1 MAHVEDDSRWDY
13 DCPQYIDFTVPLQ
26 FNDGAD
32 KLFEQGLIGEGP
44 SVTSQHATLVC
55 EATSHP
61 QNKAENHSP
70 EKQVHLV
77 EETHREEPLE
87 VPKNSSNSSDAKSLE
102 KGKERKPSN
111 LICSLEEW
119 RHPGKHASSGP
130 DESSDKKKPRRS
142 AEKTMQEIAK
152 MAPKMGLQRTWS
164 LRLQKSSSASLL
176 PDVKTSEQ
184 TTSAAESKPPRN
196 PVRGLSARRLRSN
209 SITQLKKESEAP
221 KMQKMPQRELLS
233 GPQCLKMPAEGSGSS
248 KVKTTEELELEHIKQ
263 MKKELKHKLRLAQ
276 ESYKKAMTGAPCA
289 VRPAHSSR
297 DLTVPQEFHFH
308 TDARLKSQ
316 SNEEKNATEEK
327 TAADFVKSLRSHTL
341 VSSESSTGP
350 KMCTLPQPFHLS
362 EKKAKQEKP
371 ATVTKFESTAEK
383 ITAFHKRTPERFHVR
398 PRSIEKAKVKRARS
412 NSPAK
417 LTVPRTP
424 NLQNQ
429 FKARP
434 VNEKILSNPHCGVKK
449 VPSKPP
455 TEPEEFALSCN
466 LRGRN
471 ETKHEE
477 EEDNHYEF
485 HAKPLN
491 KKILEGPVGIKPV
504 QPTLPTVPKSP
515 AFALK
520 NRIRLPLE
528 LPEENPEPYQS
539 VKMKPVPHIGIPFQP
554 KLVHQHTIPE
564 PFTVELR
571 SKAMIAQREEKIKQ
585 TLEEEKRAREFHA
598 QPLPSL
604 EPGELP
610 PKMARE
616 PTKPEPF
623 MLETDVRGSKYTQ
636 EIVQKLKDEE
646 EQKKAMVF
654 KAQPNLIIYKEPF
667 LPAKSTKPLTAVL
680 IKMYTC
686 REEGKEDIAEHAESE
701 KNPGERGEC
710 PEWAMI
716 ELQGELETRH
726 SVPLSGKTVAP
737 AKRLVLFVADGLRA
751 DKFYELDENG
761 NPRALYLRKIIE
773 EEGAWGVSHTRVPT
787 ESRPGHVALI
797 AGFYEDVSAVAKG
810 WKENPVEFDSVFNES
825 RFTWSWGSPDILPMF
840 AKDASGNHVVTNCYP
855 PDLEDFAGFNIM
867 QLDTWVFQQV
877 QDFFESSKN
886 NETLRRILH
895 EDKLVFFLHL
905 LGTDTIGHSSKPYSM
920 EYLQNIKLVDAG
932 IQKVVGL
939 IENFYANDRKTTY
952 VMTSDH
958 GMTNWGSH
966 GAGHP
971 HETLTPIVVWG
982 SGIRGPEL
990 ADSCG
995 NYSDG
1000 FCDDWHLQHLA
1011 RTDIEQADVAPLMA
1025 FLLGLHFPV
1034 NSVGILPL
1042 GYLNASD
1049 FEKAEG
1055 LYANAL
1061 EILGQYQVAI
1071 VCWLQSF
1078 TYSYIC
1084 FKFALHLHIDYS
1096 LQIAESRYVIQT
1108 ALKGLR
1114 YYQTYDRLFLGFS
1127 IVVSFIGWMG
1137 YILHLLVTEHTAVG
1151 LKKRQEKPVYGTSSC
1166 SAIHFIFA
1174 ALGIAVLLLLYIQSV
1189 SWTNYCYCLLPVV
1202 LWMKF
1207 TEGSEVIFIA
1217 LRQTVQESSFFQICC
1232 TVLLTLVGLEIVVM
1246 SFFYRELLSLGLLA
1260 MACWIFTTPL
1270 VRTAKLTSFGW
1281 IGSCVL
1287 VSIFPLLPVVGGN
1300 VNYNLVLSSALV
1312 AFVAGVILIWRIHN
1326 HRQNE
1331 TRDRISIMVMCVQL
1345 MLVAVATI
1353 IVKVTSDSI
1362 ADKSGLP
1369 FIMQTMSWTVLV
1381 VSPCLPLL
1389 TNTGLQHRLISI
1401 SLAFVAPYLLMSI
1414 TYPLV
1419 IEPPCSS
1426 HTT

>member
-1 MAHVEDDSRWDY
+1 
-13 DCPQYIDFTVPLQ
+13 
-26 FNDGAD
+26 
-32 KLFEQGLIGEGP
+32 
-44 SVTSQHATLVC
+44 
-55 EATSHP
+55 
-61 QNKAENHSP
+61 
-70 EKQVHLV
+70 
-77 EETHREEPLE
+77 
-87 VPKNSSNSSDAKSLE
+87 
-102 KGKERKPSN
+102 
-111 LICSLEEW
+111 
-119 RHPGKHASSGP
+119 
-130 DESSDKKKPRRS
+130 
-142 AEKTMQEIAK
+142 
-152 MAPKMGLQRTWS
+152 
-164 LRLQKSSSASLL
+164 
-176 PDVKTSEQ
+176 
-184 TTSAAESKPPRN
+184 
-196 PVRGLSARRLRSN
+196 
-209 SITQLKKESEAP
+209 
-221 KMQKMPQRELLS
+221 
-233 GPQCLKMPAEGSGSS
+233 
-248 KVKTTEELELEHIKQ
+248 
-263 MKKELKHKLRLAQ
+263 
-276 ESYKKAMTGAPCA
+276 
-289 VRPAHSSR
+289 
-297 DLTVPQEFHFH
+297 
-308 TDARLKSQ
+308 
-316 SNEEKNATEEK
+316 
-327 TAADFVKSLRSHTL
+327 
-341 VSSESSTGP
+341 
-350 KMCTLPQPFHLS
+350 
-362 EKKAKQEKP
+362 
-371 ATVTKFESTAEK
+371 
-383 ITAFHKRTPERFHVR
+383 
-398 PRSIEKAKVKRARS
+398 
-412 NSPAK
+412 
-417 LTVPRTP
+417 
-424 NLQNQ
+424 
-429 FKARP
+429 
-434 VNEKILSNPHCGVKK
+434 
-449 VPSKPP
+449 
-455 TEPEEFALSCN
+455 
-466 LRGRN
+466 
-471 ETKHEE
+471 
-477 EEDNHYEF
+477 
-485 HAKPLN
+485 
-491 KKILEGPVGIKPV
+491 
-504 QPTLPTVPKSP
+504 
-515 AFALK
+515 
-520 NRIRLPLE
+520 
-528 LPEENPEPYQS
+528 
-539 VKMKPVPHIGIPFQP
+539 
-554 KLVHQHTIPE
+554 
-564 PFTVELR
+564 
-571 SKAMIAQREEKIKQ
+571 
-585 TLEEEKRAREFHA
+585 
-598 QPLPSL
+598 
-604 EPGELP
+604 
-610 PKMARE
+610 
-616 PTKPEPF
+616 
-623 MLETDVRGSKYTQ
+623 
-636 EIVQKLKDEE
+636 
-646 EQKKAMVF
+646 MVF
-654 KAQPNLIIYKEPF
+654 VQINSMSWMKMETPGPFIY
-667 LPAKSTKPLTAVL
+667 
-680 IKMYTC
+680 
-686 REEGKEDIAEHAESE
+686 
-701 KNPGERGEC
+701 
-710 PEWAMI
+710 
-716 ELQGELETRH
+716 
-726 SVPLSGKTVAP
+726 
-737 AKRLVLFVADGLRA
+737 
-751 DKFYELDENG
+751 
-761 NPRALYLRKIIE
+761 
-773 EEGAWGVSHTRVPT
+773 
-787 ESRPGHVALI
+787 
-797 AGFYEDVSAVAKG
+797 G

-1061 EILGQYQVAI
+1061 EILGQYQVKRAQVKERTI
-1071 VCWLQSF
+1071 SATFRPFQELTPSKQVELTQNIRNLIKNG
-1078 TYSYIC
+1078 YYQD
-1084 FKFALHLHIDYS
+1084 A
-1096 LQIAESRYVIQT
+1096 IAESRYVIQT

-1414 TYPLV
+1414 TYEGLFLLSLTSLLYSWLQVEFKMYRNQQQVFEKMTFHQKKLLNERGISDSVSTYLETADIRRAFFFIFLIMTAFFGTGNIASINSFDPVSVYCFLTVFNPFVMGGLMLVKVLIPFVLVSCGLRAVQVVTHVPLRALMLLV
-1419 IEPPCSS
+1419 LLMSDFMGLHFFFFVRDYGSWLEIGTSIS
-1426 HTT
+1426 HYIIVMTTTIFSMLFMGLSQFLTSTTLVPLHGKTHQK